1 MLLHWVLG
9 LDKHF
14 RYPHTLHKLNLAICL
29 SKLCL
34 ARVDRGVYRECQHV
48 GQA

>member
-14 RYPHTLHKLNLAICL
+14 RYPHTLHKLNFCL
-29 SKLCL
+29 YLFVKALL
-34 ARVDRGVYRECQHV
+34 GK
-48 GQA
+48 GG